1 MPQTIQGEISK
12 NIAAGIAITLFIFA
26 VSVYMPIIGFFGALF
41 TPLPILFYRSKLGR
55 TNGAIVLIVS
65 VIFMVV
71 ILGKINVDILFFV
84 ELLLLGFVLSELI
97 EMNLS
102 IEKTVVY
109 GCIMVLSAGIASLIF
124 YSNISQKGM
133 MILVSEYVGENL
145 KLTMV
150 LYENMGMSE
159 ENIRKI
165 SSQLENIQYVLIRI
179 IPAIVVSSTLFVI
192 WTTLLMAKPILKL
205 RGLFYTDFG
214 SLKLWKP
221 PELLVWGVI
230 GCGIGLLFPNQTF
243 KIFALNGLIVL
254 MTIYFFDGIA
264 ITSFYF
270 EKKRFPLMLR
280 FFLYSL
286 IALQQ
291 FVLILVIGLGF
302 FDLWLNF
309 RNIGN
314 ENK

>member
-12 NIAAGIAITLFIFA
+12 NIATGIAITLFIFA
-26 VSVYMPIIGFFGALF
+26 LSVYMPIIGFFGALF
-41 TPLPILFYRSKLGR
+41 IPLPILFYRSKLGR
-55 TNGAIVLIVS
+55 TTGAIVPIVS

-71 ILGKINVDILFFV
+71 ILGRINIDILFFV

-102 IEKTVVY
+102 IEKTVLY
-109 GCIMVLSAGIASLIF
+109 ACIIVLSAGIASLIF

-133 MILVSEYVGENL
+133 MTLISEYVAENL

-165 SSQLENIQYVLIRI
+165 SSQLENIRYVLVRI
-179 IPAIVVSSTLFVI
+179 IPALVVSSTLFVI
-192 WTTLLMAKPILKL
+192 WTTLLMAKPILKHK
-205 RGLFYTDFG
+205 GLFYTDFG

-221 PELLVWGVI
+221 PEFIVWGAI

-243 KIFALNGLIVL
+243 KIFALNGLIIL
-254 MTIYFFDGIA
+254 MTIYFFEGIA
-264 ITSFYF
+264 IISFYF

-286 IALQQ
+286 IGLQQ
-291 FVLILVIGLGF
+291 FILLLVIGLGF

-309 RNIGN
+309 RKIGN